1 MLRLLKYGTSGLL
14 AVVLVAFFLF
24 GSDLTGMIRTAMRTV
39 QKSAR
44 ENVPVEFELER
55 AKEKINDIL
64 PDLQSQVRMIAEEEV
79 AIARLEKELQVDQRQ
94 LAENELKLSS
104 LRDQMR
110 TTKEFYVVNGR
121 DVQREQMT
129 EQLQSR
135 FNHFKQAE
143 LALNSKQRLLDK
155 RKAGL
160 SAALAMLDK
169 MRTRQSELQLKVES
183 LAAQHRLIK
192 ASQIESGTM
201 IDGSQLSQADQLL
214 SQLETRLAV
223 AQKVLD
229 YQSEQVSISCDD
241 VTLVETD
248 VLDAIDDYFGPV
260 KTDAT
265 GKMAD
270 AR

>member
-1 MLRLLKYGTSGLL
+1 MLRSLKYGASGLL
-14 AVVLVAFFLF
+14 AVVLGAFFLF
-24 GSDLTGMIRTAMRTV
+24 GSDLTGMIRTAARTV

-79 AIARLEKELQVDQRQ
+79 AIARLENELRVDQQR
-94 LAENELKLSS
+94 LAENELKLSL

-110 TTKEFYVVNGR
+110 TTKEFYVVSGR
-121 DVQREQMT
+121 DVNRDQMT

-135 FNHFKQAE
+135 FNHFKQAK
-143 LALNSKQRLLDK
+143 LALASKQRLLGK
-155 RKAGL
+155 RKEGL

-183 LAAQHRLIK
+183 LTAQHRLIK

-201 IDGSQLSQADQLL
+201 IDRSQLSQADQLL
-214 SQLETRLAV
+214 DQLETRLAV
-223 AQKVLD
+223 SQKVLD
-229 YQSEQVSISCDD
+229 YRSESTNISFDD
-241 VTLVETD
+241 AQLVEAD
-248 VLDAIDDYFGPV
+248 VLDAIDEYFAPS
-260 KTDAT
+260 KPNLT